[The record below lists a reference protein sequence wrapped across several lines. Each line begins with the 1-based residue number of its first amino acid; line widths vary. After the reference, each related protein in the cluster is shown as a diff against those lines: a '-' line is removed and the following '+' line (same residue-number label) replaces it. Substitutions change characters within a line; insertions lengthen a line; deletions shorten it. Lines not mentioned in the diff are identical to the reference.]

1 MLHQA
6 KRNNK
11 PQQKMGTN
19 TKSFFFP
26 IIKKKKTVKESD
38 QTFKGYYLKRSGT
51 FLKKPA
57 LLSLARIERC
67 FKFQQ
72 SKIERY
78 ISNTDAR

>member
-26 IIKKKKTVKESD
+26 IIKKPVKESD
-38 QTFKGYYLKRSGT
+38 QTFKGYYLKWSGT

-78 ISNTDAR
+78 ISNTDAT

>member
-26 IIKKKKTVKESD
+26 IIKKKTVKESD